1 MMSLT
6 NIRERLEDF
15 FYARRRPIPNGL
27 EVSVLSCDDEELCW
41 LVHKEA
47 CEALERA
54 KGSYGSKVT
63 YLPLPWRQV
72 YTLIALDADVLN
84 GGFHQFFTN
93 AGGQYDSH
101 LREDIEEFGLYGLT
115 EIVSRVFKKYSEI
128 DYTDQWDNRGKSW
141 DYFVQPYEEGR
152 FAAEDQ
158 DYYRLFDKE
167 SLALRIGRHV
177 RQHFD
182 LYS

>member
-1 MMSLT
+1 MKWLT
-6 NIRERLEDF
+6 NIRELLEDF

-27 EVSVLSCDDEELCW
+27 KAAALYHDDEELCW
-41 LVHKEA
+41 AAHKEA
-47 CEALERA
+47 CEALDRA
-54 KGSYGSKVT
+54 RGSYGSKVK
-63 YLPLPWRQV
+63 YLPPPWRQV

-101 LREDIEEFGLYGLT
+101 LMEDIDEFGLYGLT
-115 EIVSRVFKKYSEI
+115 EIASRAFKKYSEI
-128 DYTDQWDNRGKSW
+128 DYSDQWKNRGKSW
-141 DYFVQPYEEGR
+141 DYFVQPYQEGR
-152 FAAEDQ
+152 FDVEDQ
-158 DYYRLFDKE
+158 DYYRFFDTE

-182 LYS
+182 LFA